1 MKDSYHASLLHLFFT
16 TFGLNRMSMDGAI
29 ELSVS
34 GGHHISWSKMASDN
48 AAGTEYQ
55 DGALRAMNTDFDLA
69 DRGVLKNWPEF
80 PDGVTHAIQG
90 LWPNFI
96 VQQIQNCLA
105 IRLAVP
111 KGVDETELQWVL
123 FGYAD
128 DTPEH
133 DRIRLMQSNLVG
145 PAGLVSM
152 EDGVIGNFVQRS
164 IQQDG
169 DRSAV
174 LEMGGREVESQK
186 SRVSEASVR
195 GFWQAYRGLMKL

>member
-1 MKDSYHASLLHLFFT
+1 
-16 TFGLNRMSMDGAI
+16 
-29 ELSVS
+29 
-34 GGHHISWSKMASDN
+34 
-48 AAGTEYQ
+48 
-55 DGALRAMNTDFDLA
+55 
-69 DRGVLKNWPEF
+69 VLKNWPEF

-90 LWPNFI
+90 IWPNFI

-152 EDGVIGNFVQRS
+152 EDGVIGSFVQRS